1 MPRPRGTPRASKR
14 GIDATD
20 KQAAALELRRAGRTF
35 EEIADALGYSNKS
48 GAYKA
53 VMSALHETL
62 REPAE
67 EYREL
72 HRSRLEAIVSAYWRE
87 MQAGNEKAAAVVS
100 RALADLAELDGLNA
114 PKRIEQKLGAIDDR
128 PIPLVIAAED
138 PT

>member
-1 MPRPRGTPRASKR
+1 MPRPKGTPRASKR

-53 VMSALHETL
+53 VMSALQETL

-72 HRSRLEAIVSAYWRE
+72 HRSRLEAIVSAYWRD
-87 MQAGNEKAAAVVS
+87 MQSGNEKAAAVVS

-114 PKRIEQKLGAIDDR
+114 PKRVEQKLGAIDDR